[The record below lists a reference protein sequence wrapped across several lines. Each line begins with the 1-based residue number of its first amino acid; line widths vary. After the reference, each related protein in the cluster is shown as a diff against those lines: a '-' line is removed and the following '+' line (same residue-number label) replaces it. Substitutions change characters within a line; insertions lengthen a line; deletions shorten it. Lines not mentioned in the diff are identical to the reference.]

1 MVFSSSDS
9 IVKLDSFYLVGD
21 LSRLK
26 VGKESISFK
35 LRVWNLDF
43 DFAIVE
49 YSFFNFF
56 CLNKS
61 FFWLFLDLRTKKPL
75 LLLVFPILLI
85 LNTFKQ
91 VAFLR
96 WVLRVRLL
104 RKLLFLNL
112 GITLELV
119 LVKFFLDLHNV
130 LFDHYLQFWKR
141 PVVDIESVLFL
152 LLHEERKVIFIV
164 SLLAYFLFQVTLLF
178 QALLLLIGKLNHF
191 LIINDYFTNFFLRK
205 SFCWNN
211 CFQSRFQFEQRRR
224 TKTCFRL
231 LFWNGWVQKRNILL
245 SYKGR
250 TFSLELAWRRSL
262 CRWIVARKVRSFLYG
277 RWIQ

>member
-1 MVFSSSDS
+1 
-9 IVKLDSFYLVGD
+9 
-21 LSRLK
+21 
-26 VGKESISFK
+26 
-35 LRVWNLDF
+35 
-43 DFAIVE
+43 
-49 YSFFNFF
+49 
-56 CLNKS
+56 
-61 FFWLFLDLRTKKPL
+61 
-75 LLLVFPILLI
+75 
-85 LNTFKQ
+85 
-91 VAFLR
+91 
-96 WVLRVRLL
+96 L

-205 SFCWNN
+205 SFC
-211 CFQSRFQFEQRRR
+211 
-224 TKTCFRL
+224 
-231 LFWNGWVQKRNILL
+231 
-245 SYKGR
+245 
-250 TFSLELAWRRSL
+250 
-262 CRWIVARKVRSFLYG
+262 
-277 RWIQ
+277 